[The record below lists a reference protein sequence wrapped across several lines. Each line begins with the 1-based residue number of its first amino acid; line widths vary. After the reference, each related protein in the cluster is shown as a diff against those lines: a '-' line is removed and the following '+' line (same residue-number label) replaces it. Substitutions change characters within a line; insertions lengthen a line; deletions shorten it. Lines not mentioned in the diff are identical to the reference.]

1 MMNKIRERLSWDAD
15 CTILLVRFILATVI
29 IGGAVWYSQY
39 GGQPGVANHHSAT
52 IEEVVAMVVADFGA
66 LILFGV
72 KNSLPFLGIALI
84 WLGLC
89 VIKYCL
95 DLRKSWKAES
105 QVERDIE
112 GD

>member
-15 CTILLVRFILATVI
+15 CTVLLVRFMLATAI

-39 GGQPGVANHHSAT
+39 GGRPGGVNPHSAT
-52 IEEVVAMVVADFGA
+52 IGEVVAIVVADFGA
-66 LILFGV
+66 FILFGV
-72 KNSLPFLGIALI
+72 EKSLPFLGVALI

-89 VIKYCL
+89 FIKYCL
-95 DLRKSWKAES
+95 YLRESWKAES
-105 QVERDIE
+105 QVKRDIE